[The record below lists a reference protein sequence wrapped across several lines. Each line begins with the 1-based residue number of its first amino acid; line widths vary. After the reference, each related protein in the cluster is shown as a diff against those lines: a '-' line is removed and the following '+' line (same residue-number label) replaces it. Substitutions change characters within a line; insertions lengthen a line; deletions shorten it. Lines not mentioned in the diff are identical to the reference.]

1 MEIHKLNKELKY
13 LYLLEMYN
21 DSRTEIFYKIGIA
34 NKGVKIRYNYK
45 DDFVYNY
52 KVIFEIPMLK
62 EDAIYLEK
70 LVKYNN
76 REYLYVPKIYFGGAK
91 TECFSVIPEV
101 SLRGKQKEAFEI
113 DTTLDLSKYKLYYLD
128 LKSSNNYEILTKN
141 NFSHKLLKNNPTYKH
156 RLKNALENINF
167 HLCYKTFQV
176 LTPKVFKEYIKGRS
190 YTKRINPIKEKFKKE
205 YIIYLDSFSGF
216 NNAYGLSDNDFAKFQ
231 LKDLLKDN
239 PQVKTIIFGFV
250 DKELIEKR
258 LEIKL
263 ENLPYNELKNKFN
276 NNTYVEK

>member
-21 DSRTEIFYKIGIA
+21 DSRTEVFYKIGIT
-34 NKGVKIRYNYK
+34 NKGVQIRYNFK
-45 DDFVYNY
+45 DGFVYNY

-76 REYLYVPKIYFGGAK
+76 REYLYTPKLYFGGAK
-91 TECFSVIPEV
+91 TECFNIIPEV
-101 SLRGKQKEAFEI
+101 SLREKQKEAFEI

-128 LKSSNNYEILTKN
+128 LKGSNSYEILTKN

-156 RLKNALENINF
+156 KLINVLENIF
-167 HLCYKTFQV
+167 KKKCYNILQV
-176 LTPKVFKEYIKGRS
+176 QTPKIFKEIIKGNS
-190 YTKRINPIKEKFKKE
+190 YGKRTNPIKEEFKKE
-205 YIIYLDSFSGF
+205 HIIYLDSFSGF
-216 NNAYGLSDNDFAKFQ
+216 NNAYGLSDNDFVKFQ
-231 LKDLLKDN
+231 LKELLKDN

-250 DKELIEKR
+250 EKELIEKR
-258 LEIKL
+258 LEVELEKL
-263 ENLPYNELKNKFN
+263 PFNELKNKFK
-276 NNTYVEK
+276 EEDIK